1 MDLIDSSI
9 TRLKEGANLSK
20 MYYHKPLT
28 ILYSGGKDSE
38 VILDLAKKSGIK
50 FRVQH
55 SHTTADAPETVY
67 HVRNVFKTLE
77 SQGIECEISYPHYK
91 GGRTSMWNLIV
102 QKALPPTR
110 LIRYC
115 CSILKEQH
123 KAKKH
128 QRNSGRHRHRHQG
141 QNHT

>member
-1 MDLIDSSI
+1 MNLIDSSI
-9 TRLKEGANLSK
+9 MRLKEGANLSE

-77 SQGIECEISYPHYK
+77 SQGIECEISYPHYR
-91 GGRTSMWNLIV
+91 GG
-102 QKALPPTR
+102 
-110 LIRYC
+110 
-115 CSILKEQH
+115 
-123 KAKKH
+123 
-128 QRNSGRHRHRHQG
+128 G
-141 QNHT
+141 QACGI